1 MSQRVVTKNGKRFV
15 MVEERE
21 LRRLK
26 RLAAKAEGAKGVRKA
41 EVANSARANDDALPA
56 YPPADAQGN
65 RPAVQFA
72 RVSIARKIIQDRKAA
87 GLTQQE
93 LARRAGVRQ
102 ETISRLESGKHSPT
116 VRTVEKIDH
125 VLQAA
130 LAKARQSSGK
140 RGHLRTESD
149 AARRRKRSQR
159 AERGE

>member
-1 MSQRVVTKNGKRFV
+1 MPERVVTRSGKRFV

-26 RLAAKAEGAKGVRKA
+26 RLAAKAEGAKGVGKA
-41 EVANSARANDDALPA
+41 EAAKGARSNDDALPP
-56 YPPADAQGN
+56 YPPADVKGN

-116 VRTVEKIDH
+116 VRTVEKIDR

-130 LAKARQSSGK
+130 LRKA
-140 RGHLRTESD
+140 
-149 AARRRKRSQR
+149 
-159 AERGE
+159 

>member
-1 MSQRVVTKNGKRFV
+1 MPERVVMRNGKRFV
-15 MVEERE
+15 LVEERE

-26 RLAAKAEGAKGVRKA
+26 RLAAKAEAGNARGTKGGAARARAATK
-41 EVANSARANDDALPA
+41 VAKRALANDDVLPA

-116 VRTVEKIDH
+116 VRTVEKIDR

-130 LAKARQSSGK
+130 LRKA
-140 RGHLRTESD
+140 
-149 AARRRKRSQR
+149 
-159 AERGE
+159 